1 MNYNIDIVE
10 YCKSKIVKTKKENRW
25 ATVLLEMCDDM
36 IYMMTTKLLHGDN
49 LPSTVSF
56 CRVPFDNLC
65 LANQLFFPLKNNGIK
80 FYLSPFTILH
90 FLALLFPSF
99 PAALS
104 GKRNFLWLL
113 ISEGT
118 WKVGSIIVALAAQLV
133 VMGVTYPYFSD
144 GVLWHFIIDIIS

>member
-36 IYMMTTKLLHGDN
+36 IYMKTTKLLHGDN

-56 CRVPFDNLC
+56 CRVSFDNLC

-80 FYLSPFTILH
+80 FYLSSFTILH

-104 GKRNFLWLL
+104 GKKELPVVVNLGRHV
-113 ISEGT
+113 EGRINHSSIVCS
-118 WKVGSIIVALAAQLV
+118 VGGDGGDLSIFQ
-133 VMGVTYPYFSD
+133 
-144 GVLWHFIIDIIS
+144 